1 MEGALLKIKHKKIT
15 FLSNYWKHRYLL
27 LMLLPTLIYFFI
39 FNYIP
44 MYGVTLAFKDY
55 QFSKGI
61 LGSPWVG
68 LEHFNELFAP
78 NSVFWRVLRNT
89 IVISGLKLMF
99 VFTSGIAMALMIN
112 ELRKGVLKSIISN
125 LSFLPYFLS
134 WVIIASIMLEM
145 LSPSRGIVNAVIQ
158 WAGGN
163 PIYFFGE
170 PSWFIPMVIASD
182 MWQSAGWNSIIFLAA
197 IAGID
202 PQQYEAA
209 VMDGA
214 SRFKQ
219 MIHITLPSIMNVIVI
234 MGLLNIGNILNAGFD
249 QIFNMYNFRVYEVA
263 DIIDT
268 YAYRVGLV
276 EGSYSFS
283 TAVSLF
289 KNVIGL
295 MLVIGANKLA
305 NRFGHKGIW

>member
-1 MEGALLKIKHKKIT
+1 MKRKESAKNLTRLAAQ
-15 FLSNYWKHRYLL
+15 YWKHRYLL
-27 LMLLPTLIYFFI
+27 LMLLPTIVYFVV

-44 MYGVTLAFKDY
+44 MYGVTLAFKDF

-68 LEHFNELFAP
+68 LEHFRDLF
-78 NSVFWRVLRNT
+78 SSTSTFWRVLRNT

-99 VFTSGIAMALMIN
+99 VFTSGIVLALMIN
-112 ELRKGVLKSIISN
+112 ELKKGILKRLVSN

-145 LSPSRGIVNAVIQ
+145 LSPSRGVVNQVIQ
-158 WAGGN
+158 WFGGE

-170 PSWFIPMVIASD
+170 PNWFIPLVIVSD

-202 PQQYEAA
+202 PQLYEAA

-214 SRFKQ
+214 SRWKQ
-219 MIHITLPSIMNVIVI
+219 MVHITVPSIMGVIVI
-234 MGLLNIGNILNAGFD
+234 MSLLNIGNILNAGFD

-289 KNVIGL
+289 KNIVGL
-295 MLVIGANKLA
+295 ALVIGANKVA